1 MPKSTTAYRSVRK
14 SHFTQISNDLLNDK
28 TLSLEA
34 KGLLSIFLSNND
46 KWDLHMSEIIKR
58 SKNGRDA
65 HYTALKKLIKAGY
78 IARLEFKQMNN
89 YQFLQLEYIFSDNKE
104 DVING
109 IKDAQKFASE
119 NEQIIIL
126 TYKDIESHKVES
138 SIEDIEKKPFTENP
152 DTEENSEISPFTENP
167 DTDNPN
173 TEKPNTESQYNN
185 NTNNNN
191 TNSNNTNSNNTND
204 MNDMNDREQEVDQEH
219 SNHSSHFLNNH
230 DKESLKELEMQEFPH
245 LIKMYLHNFNY
256 EEVKSIKS
264 VILKAKKSFNNK
276 YDTIYMLEEIDEEL
290 LTVLKRFKGYL
301 VKKQEKVTNM
311 EGYLMRSI
319 IAELEEMHST
329 IKRRENV
336 ENNPLYQLLREGE
349 M

>member
-28 TLSLEA
+28 TISLEA

-46 KWDLHMSEIIKR
+46 EWDLHMSEIIKR

-78 IARLEFKQMNN
+78 IARLEFKQLSNF
-89 YQFLQLEYIFSDNKE
+89 QFLHLEYIFSDNKE

-109 IKDAQKFASE
+109 IKDAQKFANE
-119 NEQIIIL
+119 NEQIIVL
-126 TYKDIESHKVES
+126 TYKDIEGRKIES
-138 SIEDIEKKPFTENP
+138 SIENTEKKPFTENP
-152 DTEENSEISPFTENP
+152 NTEENSENSPFTENP

-173 TEKPNTESQYNN
+173 TENANTENQYNN
-185 NTNNNN
+185 NTNSNN
-191 TNSNNTNSNNTND
+191 TNINNTNSNNTND
-204 MNDMNDREQEVDQEH
+204 MNDKQQNTEKDHSYH
-219 SNHSSHFLNNH
+219 SNHFSNIH
-230 DKESLKELEMQEFPH
+230 DKESLKYIELQEFPE
-245 LIKMYLHNFNY
+245 LSKRYINNFSY

-276 YDTIYMLEEIDEEL
+276 YDTFYTLEDIDEEL
-290 LTVLKRFKGYL
+290 LLVLKRFKGYL
-301 VKKQEKVTNM
+301 VKKQEKVANM

-329 IKRRENV
+329 IMRRKNM
-336 ENNPLYQLLREGE
+336 ENNPLSLFN
-349 M
+349 

>member
-28 TLSLEA
+28 TISLEA

-46 KWDLHMSEIIKR
+46 EWDLHMSEIIKR

-78 IARLEFKQMNN
+78 IARLEFKQLSNF
-89 YQFLQLEYIFSDNKE
+89 QFLHLEYIFSDNKE

-109 IKDAQKFASE
+109 IKDAQKFANE
-119 NEQIIIL
+119 NEQIIVL
-126 TYKDIESHKVES
+126 TYKDIEGRKIES
-138 SIEDIEKKPFTENP
+138 SIENTEKKPFTENP
-152 DTEENSEISPFTENP
+152 DTDNLNTENA
-167 DTDNPN
+167 N
-173 TEKPNTESQYNN
+173 TENQYNN
-185 NTNNNN
+185 NTNSNN
-191 TNSNNTNSNNTND
+191 TNINNTNSNNTND
-204 MNDMNDREQEVDQEH
+204 MNDKQQNTEKDHSYH
-219 SNHSSHFLNNH
+219 SNHFSNIH
-230 DKESLKELEMQEFPH
+230 DKESLKYIELQEFPE
-245 LIKMYLHNFNY
+245 LSKRYINNFSY

-276 YDTIYMLEEIDEEL
+276 YDTFYTLEDIDEEL
-290 LTVLKRFKGYL
+290 LLVLKRFKGYL
-301 VKKQEKVTNM
+301 VKKQEKVANM

-329 IKRRENV
+329 IMRRKNM
-336 ENNPLYQLLREGE
+336 ENNPLSLFN
-349 M
+349 

>member
-185 NTNNNN
+185 NTNSNN

>member
-28 TLSLEA
+28 TISLEA

-46 KWDLHMSEIIKR
+46 EWDLHMSEIIKR

-78 IARLEFKQMNN
+78 IARLEFKQLSNF
-89 YQFLQLEYIFSDNKE
+89 QFLHLEYIFSDNKE

-109 IKDAQKFASE
+109 IKDAQKFANE
-119 NEQIIIL
+119 NEQIIVL
-126 TYKDIESHKVES
+126 TYKDIEGRKIES
-138 SIEDIEKKPFTENP
+138 SIENTEKK
-152 DTEENSEISPFTENP
+152 PFTENP

-173 TEKPNTESQYNN
+173 TENANTENQYNN
-185 NTNNNN
+185 NTNSNN
-191 TNSNNTNSNNTND
+191 TNINNTNSNNTND
-204 MNDMNDREQEVDQEH
+204 MNDKQQNTEKDHSYH
-219 SNHSSHFLNNH
+219 SNHFSNTH
-230 DKESLKELEMQEFPH
+230 DKESLKYIELQELPE
-245 LIKMYLHNFNY
+245 LSKSYINNFSY

-276 YDTIYMLEEIDEEL
+276 YDTFYMLEDIDEEL
-290 LTVLKRFKGYL
+290 LLVLKRFKGYL
-301 VKKQEKVTNM
+301 VKKQEKVANM

-329 IKRRENV
+329 IMRRKNM
-336 ENNPLYQLLREGE
+336 ENNPLSLFN
-349 M
+349 

>member
-1 MPKSTTAYRSVRK
+1 MTKSTTAYRSVRK

-28 TLSLEA
+28 TISLEA
-34 KGLLSIFLSNND
+34 KGLLSIFLSNTD
-46 KWDLHMSEIIKR
+46 EWDLHMSEIIKR

-78 IARLEFKQMNN
+78 IARLEFKQLSNF
-89 YQFLQLEYIFSDNKE
+89 QFVHLEYIFSDNKE

-109 IKDAQKFASE
+109 IKDAQKFANE
-119 NEQIIIL
+119 NEQFIVL
-126 TYKDIESHKVES
+126 TYKDIEGRKIES
-138 SIEDIEKKPFTENP
+138 SIENIEKKPFTENP
-152 DTEENSEISPFTENP
+152 DTEENSESSPFTENP

-173 TEKPNTESQYNN
+173 TENANTETQYNN
-185 NTNNNN
+185 NTISNN
-191 TNSNNTNSNNTND
+191 TNSNNTNSND
-204 MNDMNDREQEVDQEH
+204 MNDMNDNQQNKDKNH
-219 SNHSSHFLNNH
+219 SNHSNHFSNTH
-230 DKESLKELEMQEFPH
+230 DEESLKDLEMQEFPH

-276 YDTIYMLEEIDEEL
+276 YDTIYMLEDIDEEL

>member
-28 TLSLEA
+28 TISLEA

-46 KWDLHMSEIIKR
+46 EWDLHMSEIIKR

-78 IARLEFKQMNN
+78 IARLEFKQLSNF
-89 YQFLQLEYIFSDNKE
+89 QFLHLEYIFSDNKE

-109 IKDAQKFASE
+109 IKDAQKFANE
-119 NEQIIIL
+119 NEQIIVL
-126 TYKDIESHKVES
+126 TYKDIEGRKIES
-138 SIEDIEKKPFTENP
+138 SIENTEKK
-152 DTEENSEISPFTENP
+152 PFTENP

-173 TEKPNTESQYNN
+173 TENANTENQYNN
-185 NTNNNN
+185 NTNSNN
-191 TNSNNTNSNNTND
+191 TNINNTNSNNTND
-204 MNDMNDREQEVDQEH
+204 MNDKQQNTEKDHSYH
-219 SNHSSHFLNNH
+219 SNHFSNIH
-230 DKESLKELEMQEFPH
+230 DKESLKYIELQEFPE
-245 LIKMYLHNFNY
+245 LSKRYINNFSY

-276 YDTIYMLEEIDEEL
+276 YDTFYTLEDIDEEL
-290 LTVLKRFKGYL
+290 LLVLKRFKGYL
-301 VKKQEKVTNM
+301 VKKQEKVANM

-329 IKRRENV
+329 IMRRKNM
-336 ENNPLYQLLREGE
+336 ENNPLSLFN
-349 M
+349 

>member
-329 IKRRENV
+329 I
-336 ENNPLYQLLREGE
+336 
-349 M
+349 

>member
-185 NTNNNN
+185 NTN
-191 TNSNNTNSNNTND
+191 SNNTNSNNTND

>member
-1 MPKSTTAYRSVRK
+1 M
-14 SHFTQISNDLLNDK
+14 
-28 TLSLEA
+28 
-34 KGLLSIFLSNND
+34 
-46 KWDLHMSEIIKR
+46 
-58 SKNGRDA
+58 
-65 HYTALKKLIKAGY
+65 
-78 IARLEFKQMNN
+78 
-89 YQFLQLEYIFSDNKE
+89 
-104 DVING
+104 
-109 IKDAQKFASE
+109 
-119 NEQIIIL
+119 
-126 TYKDIESHKVES
+126 
-138 SIEDIEKKPFTENP
+138 
-152 DTEENSEISPFTENP
+152 SPFTENP

>member
-28 TLSLEA
+28 TISLEA

-46 KWDLHMSEIIKR
+46 EWDLHMSEIIKR

-78 IARLEFKQMNN
+78 IARLEFKQLSNF
-89 YQFLQLEYIFSDNKE
+89 QFLHLEYIFSDNKE

-109 IKDAQKFASE
+109 IKDAQKFANE
-119 NEQIIIL
+119 NEQIIVL
-126 TYKDIESHKVES
+126 TYKDIEGRKIES
-138 SIEDIEKKPFTENP
+138 SIENTEKK
-152 DTEENSEISPFTENP
+152 PFTENP

-173 TEKPNTESQYNN
+173 TENANTENQYNN
-185 NTNNNN
+185 NTNSNN
-191 TNSNNTNSNNTND
+191 TNINNTNSNNTND
-204 MNDMNDREQEVDQEH
+204 MNDKKQNTEKNHSYH
-219 SNHSSHFLNNH
+219 SNHFSNTH
-230 DKESLKELEMQEFPH
+230 DKESLKYIELQELPE
-245 LIKMYLHNFNY
+245 LSKSYINNFSY

-276 YDTIYMLEEIDEEL
+276 YDTFYMLEDIDEEL
-290 LTVLKRFKGYL
+290 LLVLKRFKGYL
-301 VKKQEKVTNM
+301 VKKQEKVANM

-329 IKRRENV
+329 IMRRKNM
-336 ENNPLYQLLREGE
+336 ENNPLSLFN
-349 M
+349 